1 MKEDSDEEYI
11 PAVLRRP
18 KVANHTVHESFTAD
32 TRDHEDHTF
41 SGMMFD
47 VQCKGPEEG
56 GVPVECLVISTVA
69 VRGDLGPLTV
79 WTTKGSYQRKEHQ
92 QDKWDCLYE
101 AEHPPSYEK
110 YTPLRLRAP
119 IRLLPGESCGLYVHS
134 KLPGDDA
141 LVYDNQRAQVT
152 HEDAV
157 FRVLPGK
164 AHLSNRPFGRQGMW
178 GFPWRDRREFVGR
191 ICYGVRYVLWNP
203 VTEIH
208 QRFPPGFKQANLGQH
223 ISQSQQQCGR
233 FSFVP
238 GSRSLPSTGY
248 TTKCCSI
255 FSICANTIGSTAVL
269 QSDCKR
275 KCVMRNANRRHLDM
289 MQGNM
294 SSCGLRVRT
303 AARRVKAT
311 AAT

>member
-41 SGMMFD
+41 CGMMFD

-56 GVPVECLVISTVA
+56 GVPVECLVISTLA

-164 AHLSNRPFGRQGMW
+164 AHLSNRPFGCQGMW

-208 QRFPPGFKQANLGQH
+208 HRFPPGFKQAVWTILLCARKPESPFYWLHDEVLFYIFNLCKYDWFSCSTPKRLQEKMREEPQALGH
-223 ISQSQQQCGR
+223 DAGR
-233 FSFVP
+233 HELLRP
-238 GSRSLPSTGY
+238 PS
-248 TTKCCSI
+248 SD
-255 FSICANTIGSTAVL
+255 SSTE
-269 QSDCKR
+269 SESNSSH
-275 KCVMRNANRRHLDM
+275 MTSNA
-289 MQGNM
+289 
-294 SSCGLRVRT
+294 SSW
-303 AARRVKAT
+303 
-311 AAT
+311 

>member
-1 MKEDSDEEYI
+1 MAEPDEEYM

-18 KVANHTVHESFTAD
+18 KTANHTAHESFTAD

-41 SGMMFD
+41 CGMMFD

-56 GVPVECLVISTVA
+56 GVPVECLVITTVA

-79 WTTKGSYQRKEHQ
+79 WTTKETYRKKEHQ
-92 QDKWDCLYE
+92 QEEWECLYE
-101 AEHPPSYEK
+101 DEHPPSYEK
-110 YTPLRLRAP
+110 YTDLLLRTP

-141 LVYDNQRAQVT
+141 LVYDNQRARVT

-178 GFPWRDRREFVGR
+178 GFPWRERREFVGR
-191 ICYGVRYVLWNP
+191 IFYGVRYVLWNP

-208 QRFPPGFKQANLGQH
+208 QRFPPGFKRAVWTILLCARKPESPFHWLHDEVLFYIFNLCKYDWFPPLH
-223 ISQSQQQCGR
+223 R
-233 FSFVP
+233 ENA
-238 GSRSLPSTGY
+238 
-248 TTKCCSI
+248 KC
-255 FSICANTIGSTAVL
+255 L
-269 QSDCKR
+269 E
-275 KCVMRNANRRHLDM
+275 
-289 MQGNM
+289 
-294 SSCGLRVRT
+294 GLRDEGRQLSKT
-303 AARRVKAT
+303 SDSSTESESNSSQNTSSAGSW
-311 AAT
+311 

>member
-1 MKEDSDEEYI
+1 MKGDSDEEYI

-18 KVANHTVHESFTAD
+18 KVANHTVHETFTAD

-41 SGMMFD
+41 CGMMFD

-56 GVPVECLVISTVA
+56 GVPVECLVICTLA

-152 HEDAV
+152 HEDSV

-191 ICYGVRYVLWNP
+191 ILYGVRYVLWNP

-208 QRFPPGFKQANLGQH
+208 QRFPPGFKQAVWTILLCARKPESPFYWLHDEVLFYIFNLCKYDWFNCSTPKRLQEKLRDAECQPQALGH
-223 ISQSQQQCGR
+223 DAGR
-233 FSFVP
+233 QELL
-238 GSRSLPSTGY
+238 RPS
-248 TTKCCSI
+248 S
-255 FSICANTIGSTAVL
+255 SDSSTE
-269 QSDCKR
+269 SESNSSH
-275 KCVMRNANRRHLDM
+275 MTSNA
-289 MQGNM
+289 
-294 SSCGLRVRT
+294 SSW
-303 AARRVKAT
+303 
-311 AAT
+311 